1 MKNAYLEFLVT
12 LLPKQQARNDAH
24 AIELKNENAQRVK
37 TLLGEFKDVKVIG
50 SFNNETKVHVLN
62 CSKQL
67 ENEKP
72 QAECV
77 FEKLK
82 SCEFIETV
90 KVLVTQDCDT
100 SEYLAL
106 NFCDRVPA
114 PYNGKGNYT
123 LIYKI

>member
-1 MKNAYLEFLVT
+1 MENAYLEFLVT

-24 AIELKNENAQRVK
+24 AIELKKKNAQRVK
-37 TLLGEFKDVKVIG
+37 TLLEEFKDVKVIG
-50 SFNNETKVHVLN
+50 SFNNESKVHVLN
-62 CSKQL
+62 CSKRL
-67 ENEKP
+67 ENGKT